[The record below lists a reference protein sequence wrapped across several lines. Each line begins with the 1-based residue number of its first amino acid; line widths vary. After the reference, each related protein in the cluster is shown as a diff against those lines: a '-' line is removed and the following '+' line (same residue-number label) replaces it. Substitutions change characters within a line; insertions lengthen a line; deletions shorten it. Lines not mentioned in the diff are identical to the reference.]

1 MLDTRNRS
9 PYRELAE
16 ECRRLATSSPS
27 SQVKNRY
34 LLLAQDYGWLAD
46 LKEQAQAHGT
56 PATVE
61 ENTAWAATMTGRFPA
76 PWRIV
81 EIAHGFAVEDAS
93 GQQLAVF
100 YGLAEPNTTRQTEF
114 LTLDEARQMAVDFA
128 KLPKL
133 IEQTWARSEVA
144 GSPKGDKLAKLETN
158 RSPQDAVETW
168 RPGTRLPAVALPL
181 AEMLTTAPK
190 FALLEPDEWM
200 STPLLPRPSHPRSN
214 RTKLLI
220 ALAVA
225 ALPAGYYYIVRSS
238 DHPVDHAA
246 VPQAHPVDH
255 AAVPQAHPVDLAAI
269 PQATTPLPPVEVLPL
284 RDAQLPAAEAAGTN
298 VGSPVEPEVPSLE
311 QTAPLATNPTDSG
324 IEAKPILPEKGS
336 SGEGRDAST
345 CFPSASAVRE
355 NRPGAWPSW
364 TMRAPGHEG
373 TRCWYAATRGSAHE
387 HR

>member
-1 MLDTRNRS
+1 MLETRNRS

-34 LLLAQDYGWLAD
+34 LLLAQDYAWLAD
-46 LKEQAQAHGT
+46 LKEQAHGT
-56 PATVE
+56 PATLE

-81 EIAHGFAVEDAS
+81 EIAQGFAVEDGS

-100 YGLAEPNTTRQTEF
+100 YGLAEPNTPRQTDF

-128 KLPKL
+128 KLPKH

-144 GSPKGDKLAKLETN
+144 SSAKGDRLARLETD
-158 RSPQDAVETW
+158 RSPEDAVETW
-168 RPGTRLPAVALPL
+168 RLPGVTRLPAVALAL
-181 AEMLTTAPK
+181 AEMPTTASK

-200 STPLLPRPSHPRSN
+200 STPLLPRPSRPRSN
-214 RTKLLI
+214 RTKFLI

-225 ALPAGYYYIVRSS
+225 ALPASYYIVRSS
-238 DHPVDHAA
+238 DHPDLAAAPQAHRVDSAA
-246 VPQAHPVDH
+246 VPQA
-255 AAVPQAHPVDLAAI
+255 
-269 PQATTPLPPVEVLPL
+269 ATRIPPVEVLPL

-298 VGSPVEPEVPSLE
+298 VGSRVEPEAPSLE
-311 QTAPLATNPTDSG
+311 QTGPLATHPTDSG

-336 SGEGRDAST
+336 SGEGREAST

-373 TRCWYAATRGSAHE
+373 TRCWYAATRGTAHE

>member
-34 LLLAQDYGWLAD
+34 LLLAQDYEWLAD

-56 PATVE
+56 PATLE

-100 YGLAEPNTTRQTEF
+100 YGLAEPNTARQTDF

-133 IEQTWARSEVA
+133 FEQTWARSEVA
-144 GSPKGDKLAKLETN
+144 SSPKADRLAKLQTN
-158 RSPQDAVETW
+158 RSPEDAVEAW
-168 RPGTRLPAVALPL
+168 RPSVTRLPAGALPL
-181 AEMLTTAPK
+181 AEMPRTAPK

-214 RTKLLI
+214 RTKFLI

-225 ALPAGYYYIVRSS
+225 ALPAGYYIVRSS
-238 DHPVDHAA
+238 DHPVDLAA
-246 VPQAHPVDH
+246 A
-255 AAVPQAHPVDLAAI
+255 PQAHPVDLATV
-269 PQATTPLPPVEVLPL
+269 PQAPTRIPPVEVLPL
-284 RDAQLPAAEAAGTN
+284 RDAQVPAAEPAGTN
-298 VGSPVEPEVPSLE
+298 VGSRVEPEAPSLE
-311 QTAPLATNPTDSG
+311 QTAPLATNPTASG

-373 TRCWYAATRGSAHE
+373 TRCWYAATRGTAHE

>member
-46 LKEQAQAHGT
+46 LKEQAQAHST
-56 PATVE
+56 PATLG
-61 ENTAWAATMTGRFPA
+61 ENTAWAATMTGGFPA

-81 EIAHGFAVEDAS
+81 EIAHGFFVEDAS

-100 YGLAEPNTTRQTEF
+100 YGLAEPNTARPTDF

-128 KLPKL
+128 RLPKL

-144 GSPKGDKLAKLETN
+144 SSPKGDRLAKRETN
-158 RSPQDAVETW
+158 RSPEDAVEAW
-168 RPGTRLPAVALPL
+168 RPSVTRLPTVVLPL
-181 AEMLTTAPK
+181 AEMPTAAPK

-214 RTKLLI
+214 RTKFLI

-225 ALPAGYYYIVRSS
+225 ALPAGYYIVKSS
-238 DHPVDHAA
+238 DRPVDLAA
-246 VPQAHPVDH
+246 VPQA
-255 AAVPQAHPVDLAAI
+255 
-269 PQATTPLPPVEVLPL
+269 TTRMPHVEVLPL
-284 RDAQLPAAEAAGTN
+284 RDAQVTAAEAAGTK
-298 VGSPVEPEVPSLE
+298 VGSRVEPEAPSLK
-311 QTAPLATNPTDSG
+311 QTAPLATNPIDSG
-324 IEAKPILPEKGS
+324 IEARPILPEKGS

-373 TRCWYAATRGSAHE
+373 TRCWYAATRGTAHE